1 MRAAGRASGTVRLH
15 RHYLSLL
22 AREHAVPQAVTSAD
36 LHQALART
44 DWSPETRKSARSV
57 YRRFFAWLKST
68 GAIGRNP
75 AARLE
80 PVRVPPGAPRPA
92 PEGVL
97 AEALMRADDRERLMV
112 MLAAYAGLRCAEIAR
127 VRGEDL
133 DADLLRVTGKGGK
146 TRLVPIVH
154 ADLLSRLSEVR
165 GHAFPGGTEGHL
177 SPGHVS
183 KLLSRVLPD
192 GWTGHT
198 LRHRMA
204 TKAYAGTRDLLAV
217 GAILGHSR
225 PETTQRYVRMPDD
238 ALREA
243 ARSAVA

>member
-1 MRAAGRASGTVRLH
+1 MQAAGRAPGTIRLH

-22 AREHAVPQAVTSAD
+22 ARSVRSPTAVTTSD
-36 LHQALART
+36 LREVMSRP

-57 YRRFFAWLKST
+57 YRRFFSWLKAS
-68 GAIGRNP
+68 GAIDRSP

-80 PVRVPPGAPRPA
+80 PVRVPQGAARPA
-92 PEGVL
+92 PDAVIH
-97 AEALMRADDRERLMV
+97 AAMVAADDRVTLML
-112 MLAAYAGLRCAEIAR
+112 MLAAYAGLRCAEIAQ
-127 VRGEDL
+127 VRASDL
-133 DADLLRVTGKGGK
+133 DADLLRVKGKGGK
-146 TRLVPIVH
+146 TRLVPVVH
-154 ADLLSRLSEVR
+154 AELLRRLADLD
-165 GHAFPGGTEGHL
+165 GWAFPGKTGGHL
-177 SPGHVS
+177 SPAHVS
-183 KLLSRVLPD
+183 KLLSRALPG

-204 TKAYAGTRDLLAV
+204 TRAYAGTRDLLAV